1 MGLTA
6 KQEKFCQGVVKG
18 MSYSD
23 AYREAYEA
31 GQMKPETFN
40 RKAKELAN
48 NGKIRTR
55 LAEFRGK
62 IEEEL
67 KYSAVE
73 SFRKLLEIQEK
84 ALAKKKILQGRGED
98 GTREVEDPDFNS
110 ALRAEELKGKLAN
123 LYKDVKDV
131 TLKGP
136 EAFVAFYEQICE
148 KKDYVK

>member
-1 MGLTA
+1 MMLTS

-18 MSYSD
+18 LSYSA

-31 GQMKPETFN
+31 GQMKMETIN
-40 RKAKELAN
+40 RKAKGLAD
-48 NGKIRTR
+48 NGKIRAR
-55 LAEFRGK
+55 LAELRGK

-73 SFRKLLEIQEK
+73 SFRKLSEIQEK
-84 ALAKKKILQGRGED
+84 ALARKKILAGRGEEAAL
-98 GTREVEDPDFNS
+98 EVEDPDFSS

-136 EAFVAFYEQICE
+136 EAFVAFYEQVCE